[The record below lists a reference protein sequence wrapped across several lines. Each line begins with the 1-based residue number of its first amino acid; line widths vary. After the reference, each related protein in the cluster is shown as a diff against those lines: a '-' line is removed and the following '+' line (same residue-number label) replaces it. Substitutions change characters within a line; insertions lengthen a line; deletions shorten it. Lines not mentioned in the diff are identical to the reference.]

1 MRYSKFL
8 RPACLVSA
16 LFNDLISASKA
27 DGHGQIVWSSY
38 DGSGNGKHQQEGRPK
53 NIVFILTDDQDAV
66 LESVSYMPRLN
77 QHLVQK
83 GTSFVNHFT
92 TTAICC
98 PARVSL
104 WTGKQPHNTNVTDVN
119 PPYGTCLSSSSIV
132 DWLTTSRRLPQICLT
147 RSQPQ
152 LSPGVAS
159 GSRIF
164 HLLHRQTLQC
174 TYYPQLPQSVSCG
187 MGWNQLFT

>member
-1 MRYSKFL
+1 MRYSKLLKPAFL
-8 RPACLVSA
+8 ASSL
-16 LFNDLISASKA
+16 LTELILASQA
-27 DGHGQIVWSSY
+27 DGHGQIVWPGH
-38 DGSGNGKHQQEGRPK
+38 DGAGNGHQQAGRPK

-77 QHLVQK
+77 KHLVEK

-119 PPYGTCLSSSSIV
+119 PPYGMSLGLSRES
-132 DWLTTSRRLPQICLT
+132 TNR
-147 RSQPQ
+147 
-152 LSPGVAS
+152 
-159 GSRIF
+159 
-164 HLLHRQTLQC
+164 
-174 TYYPQLPQSVSCG
+174 
-187 MGWNQLFT
+187 